1 MTRRSILTIHT
12 PGLSQLENER
22 AWHLPFMPYLSGRN
36 TLSYLIATAEFPLA
50 HLRLQSLCSST
61 TLDLG
66 WHTSNMATQ
75 CTASTKLALPSLLR
89 SVFRSEF
96 SRDLRPT
103 SLPRYSRP
111 SLQIQHRPFSS
122 TLKACQIQ
130 INQSPDL
137 ITTSIAPQT
146 SETISALS
154 PFPSSTTEQTASE
167 SPRKHASTNPKKRPK
182 KGETSRESSIIESP
196 ERKRLGK
203 DKKLDKA
210 KDIPK
215 KTEKPDPWRIQ
226 KDALDKK
233 FPNGWNPPKK
243 LSPDALEGIR
253 HLHATA
259 PERFTT
265 AVLAEEFKV
274 SPEAIRRILKSRWR
288 PSEAEAESRRK
299 RWEKRH
305 ERIWSRMAELGL
317 RPSTKASRLY
327 SDANTLYKPGERE
340 F

>member
-1 MTRRSILTIHT
+1 
-12 PGLSQLENER
+12 
-22 AWHLPFMPYLSGRN
+22 
-36 TLSYLIATAEFPLA
+36 
-50 HLRLQSLCSST
+50 
-61 TLDLG
+61 
-66 WHTSNMATQ
+66 MATS
-75 CTASTKLALPSLLR
+75 CAASAKLALPSVLR

-96 SRDLRPT
+96 SRELRPT
-103 SLPRYSRP
+103 ALSRYLPP
-111 SLQIQHRPFSS
+111 SQRRPFSS
-122 TLKACQIQ
+122 TLRACQIQ
-130 INQSPDL
+130 INQSPE
-137 ITTSIAPQT
+137 IISTSAPPAPQ
-146 SETISALS
+146 
-154 PFPSSTTEQTASE
+154 SSTARVSPSLSSSTEQTTRPE
-167 SPRKHASTNPKKRPK
+167 SQYKHASANLKKKFKKAKTNRDSS
-182 KGETSRESSIIESP
+182 ETQSSEH
-196 ERKRLGK
+196 KRLSK

-210 KDIPK
+210 KNALMK
-215 KTEKPDPWRIQ
+215 KEKSDPWRVQ

-233 FPNGWNPPKK
+233 FPSGWNPPKK

-274 SPEAIRRILKSRWR
+274 SPEAIRRILKSRWT

-317 RPSTKASRLY
+317 RPSTKASRPY

>member
-1 MTRRSILTIHT
+1 
-12 PGLSQLENER
+12 
-22 AWHLPFMPYLSGRN
+22 
-36 TLSYLIATAEFPLA
+36 
-50 HLRLQSLCSST
+50 
-61 TLDLG
+61 
-66 WHTSNMATQ
+66 MATQ
-75 CTASTKLALPSLLR
+75 CAASAKLALPSLLR

-103 SLPRYSRP
+103 YLRWSRP
-111 SLQIQHRPFSS
+111 SVQPQHRPFSS
-122 TLKACQIQ
+122 TPRACQIQ

-137 ITTSIAPQT
+137 ITTSVAPQT
-146 SETISALS
+146 TQPTTAPPPSPSPAIEET
-154 PFPSSTTEQTASE
+154 TASE
-167 SPRKHASTNPKKRPK
+167 PRHKRATDSPKKRGK
-182 KGETSRESSIIESP
+182 KGRTSRDDPKSQRD
-196 ERKRLGK
+196 ERKAPRK
-203 DKKLDKA
+203 DNKLDNVKNT
-210 KDIPK
+210 PRK
-215 KTEKPDPWRIQ
+215 KEKPDPWQTQ

-253 HLHATA
+253 HLYATA

-288 PSEAEAESRRK
+288 PSETEAEDRRK

-317 RPSTKASRLY
+317 RPSTKASRPY